1 MEENLNKIVN
11 LIENIK
17 KIDTALG
24 DILAFNFNQS
34 LNEYKAFMENKPL
47 DISDKIVLISKI
59 LGVSIED
66 LITNV
71 VESKNINKTDV
82 NSIKNDDAPD
92 RFSEEEYQKFL
103 EELRK

>member
-17 KIDTALG
+17 KDNDALG

-34 LNEYKAFMENKPL
+34 LNEYKAFAENKPL
-47 DISDKIVLISKI
+47 DISGKITLITNI
-59 LGVSIED
+59 LGISIED
-66 LITNV
+66 LVTSIIDN
-71 VESKNINKTDV
+71 KNINNSDV
-82 NSIKNDDAPD
+82 CSIKNDDAPD